1 LEVRS
6 AHRKEKASSSLG
18 WILGIQSHIHVQVS
32 LRSWAPGLPRDKSY
46 DSTSS
51 PGTLRLT
58 LPLLLPVLPTCLLGI
73 YHFSFAQPSWVCFS
87 HFLAAGN
94 LSRSSYSYMR
104 ARFQLD
110 FPLRQT
116 GSIVRVLVVYAYLYV
131 LDFLLCPE
139 ILSSTSP
146 SLLIPVVSP
155 FFKVGGKLYV
165 LIP

>member
-1 LEVRS
+1 
-6 AHRKEKASSSLG
+6 
-18 WILGIQSHIHVQVS
+18 
-32 LRSWAPGLPRDKSY
+32 
-46 DSTSS
+46 
-51 PGTLRLT
+51 
-58 LPLLLPVLPTCLLGI
+58 
-73 YHFSFAQPSWVCFS
+73 
-87 HFLAAGN
+87 
-94 LSRSSYSYMR
+94 MR

-155 FFKVGGKLYV
+155 FIKVGGKLYV